1 LSSVLFLHRRDL
13 KALSSIPISDDVF
26 RRCLRKLR
34 AICGSHTTLPSSHII
49 SGGLTKIGENATA
62 FGGFA
67 DVWQGDQDGKQ
78 VCIKVLRIA
87 QNDTGGLRKVRI
99 RRRWIPLFADG
110 LSWTLQSFFKEA
122 VVWKRL
128 RHPNIVPFLGV
139 TIKPL
144 QFVSEW
150 MPNGTLTHY
159 VTGNPSVNRIALVSR
174 FSSPSH
180 RINTNALLS
189 CWTWRK
195 VSTIFTLATRYTGT

>member
-1 LSSVLFLHRRDL
+1 
-13 KALSSIPISDDVF
+13 
-26 RRCLRKLR
+26 LRKLR
-34 AICGSHTTLPSSHII
+34 AICGHHTTLPSSHII
-49 SGGLTKIGENATA
+49 SGDLTKIGESPTA

-67 DVWQGDQDGKQ
+67 DVWQGDQGGKR

-87 QNDTGGLRKVRI
+87 LNDTGGLRKVRI
-99 RRRWIPLFADG
+99 RRRRIALFADG
-110 LSWTLQSFFKEA
+110 LSWVLQSFFKEA

-159 VTGNPSVNRIALVSR
+159 VTKNPSVNRIALVSPS
-174 FSSPSH
+174 SSPSH

-189 CWTWRK
+189 CWMWRK
-195 VSTIFTLATRYTGT
+195 VSTTSTLATRYTGT